1 VERVVPWLAV
11 ALAKAAQRVDNGDGP
26 PSGRWS
32 AARGHA
38 GSSIVFGEADPPS
51 PKELLPADLA
61 AFVLFFE
68 PAHQR
73 LEVFHH
79 RARGD
84 VFAGGFL

>member
-1 VERVVPWLAV
+1 MRCP
-11 ALAKAAQRVDNGDGP
+11 QRVGNGDGP

-32 AARGHA
+32 AARGRA
-38 GSSIVFGEADPPS
+38 GSSIVFGEADLPS

-61 AFVLFFE
+61 AFVLFLE

-79 RARGD
+79 RASGD
-84 VFAGGFL
+84 VFA